1 MHASNNVVKIVG
13 TRADTNPVKLSG
25 DLAANGTSISLA
37 STTGFDTFEGIT
49 TSRGYIQVGTEILE
63 YNSINTGNTLGISSR
78 GLDGT
83 TAQLHTN
90 GTICR
95 KYEAN
100 GVSLRKINTLH
111 DMTTVPSLNSYKTL
125 DKYYLAFSRDTRT
138 SGSTMLNFTS
148 EKVFGGNNVSAS
160 QNIQY
165 SSILPQ
171 FSTITPGQNTTI
183 SARVRTVSGTSA
195 GGNETSFQDKGY
207 EDVEINKTKFLND
220 VRMVCSEV
228 NENEHLSA
236 LPKKKS
242 LTVRVRMQSSDSN
255 LSPVLDVNSSLVVL
269 GRNRI
274 NKPISDYILDNR
286 VNLTSGDPHG
296 TIYISKKIDLQQSA
310 TSLKVLVGANRQSQA
325 DFRVLYKLFKADSS
339 EITQSYVLFPGYQNL
354 VDTNNDGYGDRIID
368 VSKNSGLPDAFVKP
382 NKINQF
388 SEYQFTADNLDPF
401 SGFVIKIVMN
411 STDECKP
418 VILQDLRV
426 IALA

>member
-1 MHASNNVVKIVG
+1 
-13 TRADTNPVKLSG
+13 
-25 DLAANGTSISLA
+25 
-37 STTGFDTFEGIT
+37 
-49 TSRGYIQVGTEILE
+49 
-63 YNSINTGNTLGISSR
+63 
-78 GLDGT
+78 
-83 TAQLHTN
+83 
-90 GTICR
+90 
-95 KYEAN
+95 
-100 GVSLRKINTLH
+100 
-111 DMTTVPSLNSYKTL
+111 
-125 DKYYLAFSRDTRT
+125 
-138 SGSTMLNFTS
+138 MLNFTS